1 MNMKIDNNTS
11 LSDKYKFE
19 SNEIESNKIEK
30 NENAN
35 DNKLRIKKFEL
46 KIDEI
51 IEGNENS
58 KIPILVEPIVKTPDI
73 DSIMKSLNVDN
84 DNDIYDHVKS
94 EVLGMFNFLS
104 DKDMALI
111 NKIISFSL
119 LMVEIFRSSR
129 EINAVLMKVQLNL
142 AEKMK
147 DNLDHKARI
156 MVGAAIASAGASI
169 AIHSVG
175 ATVSIHGMGMLNGV
189 QSTNPTM
196 IKGNLISTTADPLA
210 RVIDQTLQSKGIV
223 LDGEQKVLEARSSIN
238 NNVISNNNDIQ
249 REAVEVARIIIQAI
263 MALIQNKQ
271 EAASFIV
278 TKC

>member
-35 DNKLRIKKFEL
+35 DNKSRIKKLEL

>member
-19 SNEIESNKIEK
+19 SNDIESNKIEK

-35 DNKLRIKKFEL
+35 DNKSRIKKFEL

>member
-1 MNMKIDNNTS
+1 MNVKIDNNTS

-19 SNEIESNKIEK
+19 SNDIESNKIEK

-35 DNKLRIKKFEL
+35 DNKSRIKKFEL

>member
-19 SNEIESNKIEK
+19 SNDIESNKIEK
-30 NENAN
+30 NENTN
-35 DNKLRIKKFEL
+35 DNKSRIKKFEL

>member
-1 MNMKIDNNTS
+1 MNVKIDNNTS

-19 SNEIESNKIEK
+19 SNDIESNKIEK

-35 DNKLRIKKFEL
+35 DNKSRIKKFEL

-58 KIPILVEPIVKTPDI
+58 KIPILVKPIVKTPDI

-104 DKDMALI
+104 DKDIALI
-111 NKIISFSL
+111 NKIIAFSL
-119 LMVEIFRSSR
+119 MMVEIFRSSR

-169 AIHSVG
+169 AIHSIG

-249 REAVEVARIIIQAI
+249 REAVEGARIIIQAI

-278 TKC
+278 SKC

>member
-1 MNMKIDNNTS
+1 MNMKIDNNIS

-19 SNEIESNKIEK
+19 SNDIESNKIEK

-35 DNKLRIKKFEL
+35 DNKSRIKKFEL

>member
-19 SNEIESNKIEK
+19 SNDIESNKIEK

-35 DNKLRIKKFEL
+35 DNKSRIKKLEL

-119 LMVEIFRSSR
+119 LMVEIFRASR

>member
-19 SNEIESNKIEK
+19 SNDIESNKIEK

-35 DNKLRIKKFEL
+35 DNKSRIKKFEL

-223 LDGEQKVLEARSSIN
+223 LDGEQKVLEARSSTN

>member
-35 DNKLRIKKFEL
+35 DNKSRIKKFEL

-104 DKDMALI
+104 DKDMVLI